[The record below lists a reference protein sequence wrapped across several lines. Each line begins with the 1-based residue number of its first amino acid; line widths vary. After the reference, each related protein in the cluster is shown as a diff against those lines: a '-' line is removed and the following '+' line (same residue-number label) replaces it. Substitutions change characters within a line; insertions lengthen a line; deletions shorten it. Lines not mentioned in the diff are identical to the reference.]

1 MLSNP
6 YLVTEV
12 TGRVLDLRETHKYL
26 QRRQQIK
33 KLTLYCRF
41 VLQIFRFP
49 ASDFTF
55 IHLQRSSNPHHH
67 RITHLTK
74 SPNPTYPTSSSPLP
88 PSSSP
93 SPSPKSN
100 LPSPPF
106 HSLSHGGSGSSVVSA
121 GWPVGSKALARCSLA
136 SRDDRSVSK
145 YWMCSIAVRV
155 YDISFGKN

>member
-55 IHLQRSSNPHHH
+55 IISKDQAIHITIASPISPKVQIQPIQLPHLHSLHPPPHPHP
-67 RITHLTK
+67 
-74 SPNPTYPTSSSPLP
+74 PNPTCPHHLST
-88 PSSSP
+88 P
-93 SPSPKSN
+93 SPMEGQDRA
-100 LPSPPF
+100 
-106 HSLSHGGSGSSVVSA
+106 LSALGGQ
-121 GWPVGSKALARCSLA
+121 
-136 SRDDRSVSK
+136 
-145 YWMCSIAVRV
+145 
-155 YDISFGKN
+155 